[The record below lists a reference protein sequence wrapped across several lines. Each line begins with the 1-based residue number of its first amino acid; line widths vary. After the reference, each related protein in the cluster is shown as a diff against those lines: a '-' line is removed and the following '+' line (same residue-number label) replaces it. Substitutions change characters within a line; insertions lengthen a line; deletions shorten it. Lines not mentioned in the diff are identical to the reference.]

1 MKVKS
6 ERGYTLI
13 ECLVYIAMLAIVL
26 NLSIMAFFRYNQH
39 TNNLRRNADDITRAL
54 RAGERWRDDV
64 RAAVAPPH
72 VIENG
77 LAIPQRSGE
86 VAYMFADGA
95 IWRQAA
101 GTRSLVLKQVKASAM
116 SDDSRPHVAAWHW
129 ELELVSPQK
138 IIRIRPLFS
147 FTAVSGRPS

>member
-1 MKVKS
+1 MNTKS
-6 ERGYTLI
+6 ARGYTLL
-13 ECLVYIAMLAIVL
+13 ECLVYIAGLAVIL
-26 NLSIMAFFRYNQH
+26 NVSYMAFLRYNQH
-39 TNNLRRNADDITRAL
+39 TNNLRRNADDIVRAL

-64 RAAVAPPH
+64 RAATAPPH
-72 VIENG
+72 VVENG
-77 LAIPQRSGE
+77 LAIPQRTGD
-86 VAYMFADGA
+86 VAYVFADGA

-101 GTRSLVLKQVKASAM
+101 GTRSLVLKQVKASVM
-116 SDDSRPHVAAWHW
+116 SDDSRQHVAAWHW